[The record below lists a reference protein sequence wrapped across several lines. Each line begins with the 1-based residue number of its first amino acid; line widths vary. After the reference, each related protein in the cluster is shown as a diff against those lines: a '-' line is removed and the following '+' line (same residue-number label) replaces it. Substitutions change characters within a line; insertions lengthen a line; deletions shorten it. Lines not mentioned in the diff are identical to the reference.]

1 MVRAREAER
10 EWAALAV
17 AAFVAAVAGVIVSTT
32 RSPVP
37 WYLVAAIT
45 LAVLVFLVAVA
56 VLLTR
61 PLVKRR
67 HARAGAARE
76 ETLL

>member
-37 WYLVAAIT
+37 WYLAAAIV
-45 LAVLVFLVAVA
+45 LAVVVFLVAVA
-56 VLLTR
+56 VLVTR

-67 HARAGAARE
+67 HARAGAGRE

>member
-32 RSPVP
+32 RNPVP
-37 WYLVAAIT
+37 WYLVGAIA
-45 LAVLVFLVAVA
+45 LAIVVGLVAVA
-56 VLLTR
+56 VLVAR

-67 HARAGAARE
+67 ADRAGAGPE
-76 ETLL
+76 EPLL